1 MSLICQRSYASSS
14 DLFQLVHF
22 WDPPFPA
29 PASSPLTY
37 MATPPPALPQPIWW
51 PLPQPPSNRPVQT
64 WFIWDPPPQSLL
76 LAQDLLKLV
85 HYIAHTY
92 EDKRVLGLRQK
103 GLLVSEFS
111 GSKIIR
117 LCMYLH
123 EFINVAKG
131 LNIFPRFCQK

>member
-1 MSLICQRSYASSS
+1 M
-14 DLFQLVHF
+14 
-22 WDPPFPA
+22 PP
-29 PASSPLTY
+29 PLTY
-37 MATPPPALPQPIWW
+37 SNLFIFGTPPSRLQPPALLPTWRHRPQPC
-51 PLPQPPSNRPVQT
+51 PNPFGGPFPSPHPT
-64 WFIWDPPPQSLL
+64 DLFKLGSFGTPPPQSLL